1 MDPSTTA
8 ATNAAAPSRAPPATA
23 PGEPALLDV
32 LGLLWRH
39 KMLILAT
46 MTLTM
51 TLSALIVFQLTPR
64 YTAEAQI
71 LIGTR
76 TAKVVDVESVLE
88 ALRPDRATVQNEV
101 EVLASRSLAEAV
113 VDELGLVES
122 PEFNR
127 RLRPPSLLRDSP
139 HWLAQ
144 WLRAALSG
152 DDPTTAP
159 TPEEEARSARDDT
172 VTALS
177 DALEIAPVRLS
188 NVVSVAASSEDAELA
203 ATIVNTLS
211 DVYLRQL
218 LAEKFAATERAG
230 GWLDERVRELR
241 EQVEQSERR
250 VEDYRNAQG
259 LTQTSDSTLI
269 EQQISEVNSQLIAA
283 RATTS
288 EADAKLRQARELM
301 QSEDG
306 IYTAPEVLA
315 APLIQSLRMQE
326 ASLVGEAAQMAQEY
340 GPRHP
345 RMINVNAEL
354 KDIRT
359 EILDEVQRIVRS
371 LENGLEVA
379 RTRERSL
386 EAALEELTAQAERLT
401 ASQARLRVLEREAAA
416 NQALFDMFLAR
427 QMETGGQEDLFSADA
442 RILSRATTPNEQTW
456 PNVVAAMGISLVVS
470 ALLALLMVFVVEQ
483 VFNRGFR
490 HSGQLEAGLRVG
502 SLGVVPMLADKEEDA
517 LISHVLN
524 NPMSAFSE
532 SLRMLHVG
540 LLATRSDDSRP
551 VSVLVTSSVANEGKT
566 FLAIALARL
575 IARSGRRTL
584 LIDADLRHGQIAK
597 RLALPDRTGLAHL
610 LAGRAEITNPVIQ
623 RDEESG
629 LDVLTAGKSLKVR
642 TDIVRARQMAKIL
655 AEFKD
660 RYELV
665 IVDSPPVLLVSD
677 ALTLGQ
683 IVDDTVYCVLWAD
696 TPRQVAAAGVKQLL
710 DAGARVAGGAL
721 TMAQGHRKRY
731 YSYNYGSYGYGPE
744 PYGLS
749 SKYSRYYSR

>member
-1 MDPSTTA
+1 MRSEEQ
-8 ATNAAAPSRAPPATA
+8 PPKAA

-32 LGLLWRH
+32 VSLLWGHRA
-39 KMLILAT
+39 LIFAT
-46 MTLTM
+46 VTLTM
-51 TLSALIVFQLTPR
+51 IVSALIVFQLTPR

-76 TAKVVDVESVLE
+76 TANVVDIESVLE

-113 VDELGLVES
+113 VDELGLVER

-127 RLRPPSLLRDSP
+127 LLRPPSLLRDSP
-139 HWLAQ
+139 RWLSRR
-144 WLRAALSG
+144 LRSAFSG
-152 DDPTTAP
+152 GDSAVSP
-159 TPEEEARSARDDT
+159 TPEEEERSARDDT

-177 DALEIAPVRLS
+177 GALEVAPVRLS
-188 NVVSVAASSEDAELA
+188 NVISVAATSEDAELA

-211 DVYLRQL
+211 DIYLRQL
-218 LAEKFAATERAG
+218 LEEKFAATEQAS
-230 GWLDERVRELR
+230 GWLNERVLQLR
-241 EQVEQSERR
+241 EQVEQSERQ
-250 VEDYRNAQG
+250 VEDFRRAQG
-259 LTQTSDSTLI
+259 LTQTSDSTLV

-288 EADAKLRQARELM
+288 EADARLRQARELM

-306 IYTAPEVLA
+306 IYSAPEVLA

-340 GPRHP
+340 GPLHP

-359 EILDEVQRIVRS
+359 EISEEVDRIVRS

-379 RTRERSL
+379 RTRELSL
-386 EAALEELTAQAERLT
+386 EEGLDELTAEAERLT

-427 QMETGGQEDLFSADA
+427 EMETGGQEDLFSADA
-442 RILSRATTPNEQTW
+442 RIISRATPPNEQAW
-456 PNVVAAMGISLVVS
+456 PNVAAAAGISLVAS
-470 ALLALLMVFVVEQ
+470 GLLALLMVFVVEQ
-483 VFNRGFR
+483 VFDRGFR
-490 HSGQLEAGLRVG
+490 HSGQLEAGLKVG
-502 SLGVVPMLADKEEDA
+502 SLGVVPMLAEKEDT
-517 LISHVLN
+517 LIGHVLN

-532 SLRMLHVG
+532 SLRMLHIG
-540 LLATRSDDSRP
+540 LLTTRADESGS

-575 IARSGRRTL
+575 IARSGRKTL

-597 RLALPDRTGLAHL
+597 RLALADETGLAHL
-610 LAGRAEITNPVIQ
+610 LTGRAAATDPVIQ
-623 RDEESG
+623 HDEESG

-642 TDIVRARQMAKIL
+642 TDIVRPRQMSKLL
-655 AEFKD
+655 AEFKN

-665 IVDSPPVLLVSD
+665 IIDSPPVLLVSD

-683 IVDDTVYCVLWAD
+683 LVDETVYCVRWAD
-696 TPRQVAAAGVKQLL
+696 TPRQVAAAGVKHLL
-710 DAGARVAGGAL
+710 DSRARVAGAAL
-721 TMAQGHRKRY
+721 TMAQSHRRRY
-731 YSYNYGSYGYGPE
+731 YSYGYGSYGYGPE